1 MQCFSVYRKGTIK
14 MGDIYFKNYKKKD
27 DTGEIPITRSEKE
40 FQDKLNQ
47 QKYDEIIKRQ
57 EQFGTFED
65 YQNGEV
71 PPSHYSNQPDKKEK
85 PKKKKKKKKGCG
97 CGCGTLLLIFLL
109 IIAII
114 PVGSFGYVYSLCSKT
129 NYVKSDVG
137 SSALSNDD
145 YYNVLLIGCDKSDG
159 TSQRSDSMILVTIDK
174 VHQKIKFT
182 SFMRDLWVSIPGYDD
197 DRLNA
202 AYSYGGA
209 ELLMKTI
216 NQNFAIEIDN
226 YVMVDFEMFEK
237 LIDGLGGVTVDITED
252 EADFINETS
261 HAKVK
266 SGTNT
271 LNGDYALIY
280 CRIRYLDSDFNRTQR
295 QRKVMNSIMKQLVSQ
310 NPIKTLS
317 VMSDIL
323 PLITTNISHLDL
335 TVKAFGALG
344 YLKYG
349 NDQFRLPIDDGYSN
363 EIIYGQDVLV
373 PYLDE
378 NKDAL
383 HSFIYES

>member
-1 MQCFSVYRKGTIK
+1 MS
-14 MGDIYFKNYKKKD
+14 DIYFKNYKKKD

-57 EQFGTFED
+57 EQLGTFES
-65 YQNGEV
+65 YRNGDTEQRH
-71 PPSHYSNQPDKKEK
+71 SAGQPDRKKQ
-85 PKKKKKKKKGCG
+85 PKKKKKKKGCG
-97 CGCGTLLLIFLL
+97 CGCGALLLIFVL
-109 IIAII
+109 IIAMI

-129 NYVKSDVG
+129 NYVKGSASD
-137 SSALSNDD
+137 SDISED
-145 YYNVLLIGCDKSDG
+145 YYNVLLIGCDKSDED
-159 TSQRSDSMILVTIDK
+159 SQRSDSMILVTIDK

-197 DRLNA
+197 GRLNA

-216 NQNFAIEIDN
+216 NQNFSIDIN
-226 YVMVDFEMFEK
+226 DYIMVDFEMFEK
-237 LIDGLGGVTVDITED
+237 LIDGLGGVSVDITED

-261 HAKVK
+261 HAKVH
-266 SGTNT
+266 SGVNT

-295 QRKVMNSIMKQLVSQ
+295 QRKVMNSILKKTVSQ
-310 NPIKTLS
+310 NPLTTLS
-317 VMSDIL
+317 VMSNIL
-323 PLITTNISHLDL
+323 PLVTTDISPLSL
-335 TVKAFGALG
+335 TFRMFDAIG
-344 YLKYG
+344 YLNYG
-349 NDQFRLPIDDGYSN
+349 NDQFRLPTDDGYTN
-363 EIIYGQDVLV
+363 EMIFGQDVLV
-373 PYLDE
+373 PDIEE
-378 NKDAL
+378 NTKAL

>member
-1 MQCFSVYRKGTIK
+1 MLCFSVYRKGTIK

-65 YQNGEV
+65 YQNGEI
-71 PPSHYSNQPDKKEK
+71 PPGHYSEQPDKKRK
-85 PKKKKKKKKGCG
+85 PKKKKKKKGCG
-97 CGCGTLLLIFLL
+97 CGCGALLLIFLL

-129 NYVKSDVG
+129 NYVKSSVSDTNI
-137 SSALSNDD
+137 SED

-159 TSQRSDSMILVTIDK
+159 ESQRSDSMILVTIDK
-174 VHQKIKFT
+174 VHQKIKLT

-197 DRLNA
+197 GRLNA

-216 NQNFAIEIDN
+216 NQNFSINVND

-237 LIDGLGGVTVDITED
+237 LIDGLGGVSVDITED

-261 HAKVK
+261 HAKVH
-266 SGTNT
+266 SGVNT

-295 QRKVMNSIMKQLVSQ
+295 QRKVMNSIMKKTVSQ
-310 NPIKTLS
+310 NPITTLS

-323 PLITTNISHLDL
+323 PLITTNISPLSL
-335 TVKAFGALG
+335 TLKAFGAIG
-344 YLKYG
+344 YLNYG
-349 NDQFRLPIDDGYSN
+349 NDQFRLPIDDGYTS
-363 EIIYGQDVLV
+363 EMIYGQDVLV
-373 PYLDE
+373 PDIDE
-378 NKDAL
+378 NTRAL
-383 HSFIYES
+383 QSFIYES

>member
-1 MQCFSVYRKGTIK
+1 

-65 YQNGEV
+65 YQNGEI
-71 PPSHYSNQPDKKEK
+71 PPGHYSEQPDKKRK
-85 PKKKKKKKKGCG
+85 PKKKKKKKGCG
-97 CGCGTLLLIFLL
+97 CGCGALLLIFLL

-129 NYVKSDVG
+129 NYVKNSVSDTNI
-137 SSALSNDD
+137 SED

-159 TSQRSDSMILVTIDK
+159 ESQRSDSMILVTIDK
-174 VHQKIKFT
+174 VHQKIKLT

-197 DRLNA
+197 GRLNA

-216 NQNFAIEIDN
+216 NQNFSINVND

-237 LIDGLGGVTVDITED
+237 LIDGLGGVSVDITED

-261 HAKVK
+261 HAKVH
-266 SGTNT
+266 SGVNT

-295 QRKVMNSIMKQLVSQ
+295 QRKVMNSIMKKTVSQ
-310 NPIKTLS
+310 NPITTLS

-323 PLITTNISHLDL
+323 PLITTNISPLSL
-335 TVKAFGALG
+335 TLKAFGAIG
-344 YLKYG
+344 YLNYG
-349 NDQFRLPIDDGYSN
+349 NDQFRLPIDDGYTS
-363 EIIYGQDVLV
+363 EMIYGQDVLV
-373 PYLDE
+373 PDIDE
-378 NKDAL
+378 NTRAL
-383 HSFIYES
+383 QSFIYES